1 MKLPVNTHGRT
12 HPGSSRRAR
21 DMSDEKKFSLGGFEV
36 DMVLSGNTR
45 KNIAKLIS
53 RAADLT
59 YDAPLTKAPIEAI
72 WKFCRQKPNNVLVPG
87 PDLPVV
93 LNDGVPRYL
102 CEREASIPAW
112 HAEDLKQTITLL
124 KNI

>member
-1 MKLPVNTHGRT
+1 
-12 HPGSSRRAR
+12 
-21 DMSDEKKFSLGGFEV
+21 MSDGKKFSLGGFEV

-72 WKFCRQKPNNVLVPG
+72 WKFWRQKPNNVLVPG
-87 PDLPVV
+87 HDLPVV
-93 LNDGVPRYL
+93 LDDGVPRYL

-112 HAEDLKQTITLL
+112 YAEDLKQATVISLMPNRHGA
-124 KNI
+124 KAAAE